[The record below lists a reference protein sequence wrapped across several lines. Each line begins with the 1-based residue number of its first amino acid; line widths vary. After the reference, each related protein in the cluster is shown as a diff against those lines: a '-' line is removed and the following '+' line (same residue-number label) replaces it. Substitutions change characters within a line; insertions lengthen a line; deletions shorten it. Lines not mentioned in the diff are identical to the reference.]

1 MTYNIR
7 IVNDITELNKVLK
20 FCYQILG
27 ECNDD
32 VYDVYG
38 PEAWANRLNENYL
51 MVFAEAGGDIVSA
64 VMGRAENQDSI
75 VLGYVACSLD
85 YRKNGITSSLLST
98 LEDNARKYGYKYIT
112 LGSADDAFGF
122 YEKCGY
128 HMITEIH
135 GQKIYQKLL

>member
-27 ECNDD
+27 ERNDD
-32 VYDVYG
+32 VYGTD
-38 PEAWANRLNENYL
+38 AWADRLNENYL
-51 MVFAEAGGDIVSA
+51 MVFAETSGDIVSA

-75 VLGYVACSLD
+75 VLGFAACKLD
-85 YRKNGITSSLLST
+85 YRKSGITSSLLST

-112 LGSADDAFGF
+112 LGSAEEALGF

-128 HMITEIH
+128 HMIAEMH

>member
-7 IVNDITELNKVLK
+7 IVKDITELNKVLK

-27 ECNDD
+27 ECNDA
-32 VYDVYG
+32 VYNVYG

-75 VLGYVACSLD
+75 VLGYAACRLD
-85 YRKNGITSSLLST
+85 YRKSGITSSLLAT

-112 LGSADDAFGF
+112 LGSAEEALGF

-128 HMITEIH
+128 HMITEMH

>member
-27 ECNDD
+27 ERNDD
-32 VYDVYG
+32 VYG
-38 PEAWANRLNENYL
+38 PDAWADRLNENYL
-51 MVFAEAGGDIVSA
+51 MVFAEASGDIVSV

-75 VLGYVACSLD
+75 VLGFAACRSD

-112 LGSADDAFGF
+112 LGSAEEAFGF

-128 HMITEIH
+128 HMITEMH